1 MNTADMNEIMGFA
14 LVSIESGFKRVQID
28 PQHVVEIIESRNK
41 ILEALKELVWRT
53 NIDETGQIC
62 MTDLEFSACE
72 ARGIIYEADN
82 EE

>member
-1 MNTADMNEIMGFA
+1 MNTADINEIMGFA

-41 ILEALKELVWRT
+41 ILAALKELVGRT

-62 MTDLEFSACE
+62 VTDLEFSACE

-82 EE
+82 E

>member
-1 MNTADMNEIMGFA
+1 MNTADMNEMMCFA

-41 ILEALKELVWRT
+41 ILSALREIVGRT
-53 NIDETGQIC
+53 SIDETGQIC
-62 MTDLEFSACE
+62 VTDLEFSACE

-82 EE
+82 E